1 MSTVIATYYQGVNTR
16 IKKKKFKVSRSVT
29 SEEGRFFKNFNKNI
43 IIRKLFFILKLLLK
57 KVPTSRGGKTRK

>member
-43 IIRKLFFILKLLLK
+43 IIRKSFFLF
-57 KVPTSRGGKTRK
+57 S